1 MLEYWPKAEEK
12 YENQQLK
19 EKWDRIIKIKEEVSK
34 VLEEARAQ
42 KLIGNSLE
50 AEVIIKSD
58 KSRYEFLEQNKKI
71 LEEVFIIS
79 GLKINRGEKFEI
91 NVERAEGQKCER
103 CWMYSNTVGQDK
115 ENPTICKKCSDALK

>member
-1 MLEYWPKAEEK
+1 M
-12 YENQQLK
+12 
-19 EKWDRIIKIKEEVSK
+19 
-34 VLEEARAQ
+34 
-42 KLIGNSLE
+42 E